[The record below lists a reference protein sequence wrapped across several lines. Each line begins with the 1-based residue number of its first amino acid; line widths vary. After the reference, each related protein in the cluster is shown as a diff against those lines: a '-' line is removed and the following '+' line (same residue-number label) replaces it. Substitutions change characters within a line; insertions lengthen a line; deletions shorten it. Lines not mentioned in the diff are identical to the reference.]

1 MEKQSK
7 DFPAD
12 IKLGFKKVIDAYR
25 LELKSAKNK
34 ISQSFLRDTLE
45 YVESF
50 PKLVNGIESKAELEA
65 HSEPINLLM
74 DHLFPGNLTQNEI
87 KAAMVP
93 MQNIVFKK
101 TERLQKIIKNAG
113 PDFKWEVKDTDH
125 ERNYITACVHILNHY
140 YNYQIE
146 FSQPLVYDI
155 PDEHGNMKHYRVVL
169 NADFVEIFPT
179 EKAPKIKQEDVDIL
193 IQNSTDVSLWR
204 EKFPPKSW
212 VFKGFLILN
221 LIDITSDYGISALKS
236 ALLEK
241 TRQDNTNL
249 RDFSEIFQSIYKIPD
264 LRIGLTLFNKDKNS
278 LQTMH
283 SKGLES
289 FILQKN
295 KAGCQS
301 LLCDLSYEKL
311 IREHRYFSIP
321 NVEEYARKTNNN
333 QLSHN
338 LLESKAKSC
347 ILAPIASKNELL
359 GVLEIISPRKNEL
372 NSINAIK
379 LDDLLPYIV
388 TALERNRSEYENRI
402 KAVIQNECTS
412 IHPSVLWVFEEE
424 AHRYIQDMEKDG
436 VASFRDISFQNVH
449 PLYGQIDIVGSSD
462 ERNKAIQ
469 EDLTDQLNAILEI
482 IRALQKQEE
491 LQIYEQLGYRI
502 ETFVENLK
510 ENMTAASEQK
520 VALLIKNEIS
530 PILKHAETLSPEIK
544 KMVED
549 YRKMLDPDSVLIY
562 NKRKLYD
569 ISVANI
575 NRMLARFIDRKQR
588 DAQNIFPHY
597 FERYKTDGVDHNM
610 YIGQEI
616 APKKDF
622 NILYLYNLRLW
633 QLVTMCEM
641 ENKFYQIQEGS
652 ELQLDAASLIL
663 VFNSTLSI
671 RYRMDEKKFDIDGTY
686 NARYEIIKKRID
698 KAREKHSNE
707 RITQKGKLVII
718 YAQKSDEKE
727 YLRYIKYLQ
736 TKKYLGE
743 NVELLELEDVQGVIG
758 LKAIRVEILYHKDTG
773 TEETLTYE
781 DLIKELN

>member
-12 IKLGFKKVIDAYR
+12 IKLGFKKVIDAYHS
-25 LELKSAKNK
+25 ELKSAKNK
-34 ISQSFLRDTLE
+34 ISQSFLKDTLE
-45 YVESF
+45 YLESF
-50 PKLVNGIESKAELEA
+50 PKLVNGIESEAELEA

-74 DHLFPGNLTQNEI
+74 DHLFPHNLTQNEI
-87 KAAMVP
+87 KAAIVP

-113 PDFKWEVKDTDH
+113 ADFKWEVKDNDH
-125 ERNYITACVHILNHY
+125 ERHYITAGVHILNHY

-146 FSQPLVYDI
+146 FSRPLVYDI
-155 PDEHGNMKHYRVVL
+155 PDEQGNMKHYRAVL

-179 EKAPKIKQEDVDIL
+179 EKAPEITQEDVDIL

-212 VFKGFLILN
+212 VFQGFLILN
-221 LIDITSDYGISALKS
+221 LIDITADYGISSLKS

-249 RDFSEIFQSIYKIPD
+249 GDFSEIFQSIYKIPD

-295 KAGCQS
+295 KAGCKS
-301 LLCDLSYEKL
+301 LLCETSYEKL
-311 IREHRYFSIP
+311 VQEHRYFSIP

-333 QLSHN
+333 QLSRN
-338 LLESKAKSC
+338 LLANNAKSC
-347 ILAPIASKNELL
+347 ILAPIALKDELL
-359 GVLEIISPRKNEL
+359 GVLELISPRKNEL

-388 TALERNRSEYENRI
+388 TAVERNRSEYENRI

-424 AHRYIQDMEKDG
+424 AHRYIQDLEEDG
-436 VASFRDISFQNVH
+436 VASFRDISFHNVH

-462 ERNKAIQ
+462 ERNKSIQ

-482 IRALQKQEE
+482 IRALQKRED
-491 LQIYEQLGYRI
+491 LPIYEQLSYRI
-502 ETFVENLK
+502 GTFVKNLK

-520 VALLIKNEIS
+520 VALLLKNEIA
-530 PILKHAETLSPEIK
+530 PILNHAETLSSDIK
-544 KMVED
+544 KKVED
-549 YRKMLDPDSVLIY
+549 YRQMLDPDSVLIY

-588 DAQNIFPHY
+588 DAQSIFPHY

-616 APKKDF
+616 APKKEF

-707 RITQKGKLVII
+707 RITEKGKLVII

-736 TKKYLGE
+736 AKSYLGE

-758 LKAIRVEILYHKDTG
+758 LKAIRVEILYHKEMG
-773 TEETLTYE
+773 TEEKLTYE